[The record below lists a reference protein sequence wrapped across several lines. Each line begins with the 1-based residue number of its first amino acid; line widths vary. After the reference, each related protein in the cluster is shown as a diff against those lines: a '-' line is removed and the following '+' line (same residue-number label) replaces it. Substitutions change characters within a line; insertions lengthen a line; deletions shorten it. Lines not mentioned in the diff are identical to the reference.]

1 MKEQSNKA
9 VPGKD
14 TEEKTSVGGNYNSGV
29 TSDDP
34 ATKEAIER
42 KASLLESQ
50 PPSHKDSRQKN
61 ESKEDS
67 AGSTKGSTG
76 V

>member
-1 MKEQSNKA
+1 MKTQNPDNKSPKA

-34 ATKEAIER
+34 ATKEAIEK
-42 KASLLESQ
+42 KASLLENQ
-50 PPSHKDSRQKN
+50 PPSHKDSHRQD
-61 ESKEDS
+61 STKED
-67 AGSTKGSTG
+67 AG
-76 V
+76 